1 MDRLTKEYKRLVRDS
16 WRFFYLSHRT
26 WAKAIE
32 DMGLSAGTYSSLEM
46 IVQNPGVTQQDI
58 SDELSID
65 KSCTSRACKYL
76 ETNGF
81 IYREKSPDCTHGFK
95 CYPTEKAI
103 EVCEKVIGIEKVH
116 IHALFADIDTGE
128 LETASAMMDKLIEK
142 LKGQQ

>member
-1 MDRLTKEYKRLVRDS
+1 MDKLTGDYKALVRSS
-16 WRFFYLSHRT
+16 WRLFYLSHRS

-32 DMGLSAGTYSSLEM
+32 DMGLSTATYSPLEM
-46 IVQNPGVTQQDI
+46 IVQQPGITQQEI

-95 CYPTEKAI
+95 CYPTDRAI
-103 EVCEKVIGIEKVH
+103 EAYERVIEIERIH
-116 IHALFADIDTGE
+116 IHALFEDIDIKE
-128 LETASAMMDKLIEK
+128 LETAAALLDSLIER
-142 LKGQQ
+142 LKTQQ

>member
-1 MDRLTKEYKRLVRDS
+1 MDKLTRDYKALVRSS
-16 WRFFYLSHRT
+16 WRLFYLSHRS

-32 DMGLSAGTYSSLEM
+32 DMGLSTATYSPLEM
-46 IVQNPGVTQQDI
+46 IVQQPGVTQQEI

-103 EVCEKVIGIEKVH
+103 EACERVIAIERVH
-116 IHALFADIDTGE
+116 IHALFEDIDISE
-128 LETASAMMDKLIEK
+128 LETASALLDSLIER
-142 LKGQQ
+142 LKTQQ